1 MGERAAGAQQRRAA
15 GRLHLVFADR
25 PGRLGQRLRENNGNV
40 NALGLFDLDRKIRP
54 VGIAYKELVRDWM
67 EVLPTQSVCLQVPIV
82 MPGSAR
88 GRRLLLGLRKRGG
101 RPYHGGE
108 QDQSSD
114 FHVILQRVNK
124 KILNEFYPQTHLFS
138 CHGLEFVACPAGF
151 EPATLS
157 LEVKGFG
164 H

>member
-1 MGERAAGAQQRRAA
+1 MAFMAVPSGQGWLEIVSIFVIHELLRFQMEAFCADDHALHGLRR
-15 GRLHLVFADR
+15 F
-25 PGRLGQRLRENNGNV
+25 
-40 NALGLFDLDRKIRP
+40 
-54 VGIAYKELVRDWM
+54 
-67 EVLPTQSVCLQVPIV
+67 
-82 MPGSAR
+82 GSAR